1 MSWTPKNTKEIK
13 DTKIYKRMK
22 MRDLTG
28 YPLSPN
34 QRKEVEEYMNNHNV
48 TENEARYALGYV
60 PGDLPQVSI
69 EEAFVEIEDEN
80 PDSELSYDT
89 IGFYCEEIM
98 KRAIPKPNPNCIR
111 MWLEHSTKLKDL
123 LYEENDNGYRQLKG
137 FRTIKELME
146 TLQKLPQDCEIWTN
160 LDEDDVVKAPVN
172 ILYQVEDN
180 SFRFL

>member
-1 MSWTPKNTKEIK
+1 MNRAFYGIMNSKLLMTSDGVYTNAIF
-13 DTKIYKRMK
+13 
-22 MRDLTG
+22 G
-28 YPLSPN
+28 FLSILN
-34 QRKEVEEYMNNHNV
+34 K
-48 TENEARYALGYV
+48 L
-60 PGDLPQVSI
+60 
-69 EEAFVEIEDEN
+69 IEDEN

-98 KRAIPKPNPNCIR
+98 KRAIPKPNPNYVR

-123 LYEENDNGYRQLKG
+123 LYEENDKGYRQLKG
-137 FRTIKELME
+137 FGTVKELIE

-160 LDEDDVVKAPVN
+160 LAEDGVVKAPVN

>member
-1 MSWTPKNTKEIK
+1 MNNKCM
-13 DTKIYKRMK
+13 KI
-22 MRDLTG
+22 RDVTG
-28 YPLSPN
+28 YPLSHN
-34 QRKEVEEYMNNHNV
+34 QRKEVEEYMSNHNV

-60 PGDLPQVSI
+60 PLDLPQVSVG
-69 EEAFVEIEDEN
+69 EAFAEIEDEN

-98 KRAIPKPNPNCIR
+98 KRAIPKPNPNYVR

-137 FRTIKELME
+137 FGTVKELME

-160 LDEDDVVKAPVN
+160 LAEDDVVKAPVN